1 MSALRDLPRQQHELD
16 LSVGL
21 LSWWAP
27 HLAQACPRWSRHV
40 GPGPLLLGLPLAV
53 GSALIR

>member
-1 MSALRDLPRQQHELD
+1 MARQHHELD

-21 LSWWAP
+21 PSWWAT

-40 GPGPLLLGLPLAV
+40 GPGPLLLGLPLAAE
-53 GSALIR
+53 SALIR